1 MMNLLP
7 VKLVTIVALDSLSER
22 IVNDIKVCGSKG
34 YTISAVEGEGME
46 GKHFTDWEGRNV
58 RIDTLVK
65 EDVAIRIMQVL
76 AEKYFGKYSV
86 IAFVTD
92 AQVMRKDRF

>member
-1 MMNLLP
+1 MISLLP

-22 IVNDIKVCGSKG
+22 IVSDIKNCGSKG
-34 YTISAVEGEGME
+34 YTISAVEGEGMQ
-46 GKHFTDWEGRNV
+46 GRHFTDWEGRNV

-65 EDVAIRIMQVL
+65 EEVANRIMQTL
-76 AEKYFGKYSV
+76 AEKYFDKYSV

-92 AQVMRKDRF
+92 AQVMRKDKF

>member
-1 MMNLLP
+1 MIKLLP

-22 IVNDIKVCGSKG
+22 IVTDIKACGSKG
-34 YTISAVEGEGME
+34 YTISSVEGEGME

-65 EDVAIRIMQVL
+65 EDVAHKIMQVL
-76 AEKYFGKYSV
+76 ADKYFERYSV

-92 AQVMRKDRF
+92 AQVMRTDKF